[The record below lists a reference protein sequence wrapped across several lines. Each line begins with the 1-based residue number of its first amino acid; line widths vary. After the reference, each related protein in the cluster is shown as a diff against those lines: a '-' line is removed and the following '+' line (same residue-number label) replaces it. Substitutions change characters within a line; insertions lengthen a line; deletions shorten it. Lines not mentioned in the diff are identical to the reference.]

1 MSSKPELH
9 APSTTYSATG
19 DRGVDSGK
27 LSAATQAFADYAT
40 DLANTFG
47 GFKTQIT
54 GYTNAFYGDENN
66 NVQSY
71 VNGVIDSCQAL
82 MAEIGSFEAKVS
94 EAMNNYATQATSTYG
109 AMGNNAT
116 SGGNGN

>member
-9 APSTTYSATG
+9 APKTTYSTMG

-27 LSAATQAFADYAT
+27 LSAATQAFSDYAT

-54 GYTNAFYGDENN
+54 GYTSAFYGDENN
-66 NVQSY
+66 NVQTY
-71 VNGVIDSCQAL
+71 VNGVIDKCQAL
-82 MAEIGSFEAKVS
+82 MAEITNFEAKVN
-94 EAMNNYATQATSTYG
+94 EAMASYSAQASSTYG
-109 AMGNNAT
+109 GMGNNANA
-116 SGGNGN
+116 GGK